1 MMTAEALTKQYPLKY
16 RPPDQWAVCG
26 QCVGC
31 ARWEGVVVMG
41 RGCRPI
47 GQYPVGQPPQR
58 RPSGQWGPGE
68 LHSGA
73 GTESGVAS
81 GASLAVS
88 WL

>member
-1 MMTAEALTKQYPLKY
+1 MTAELEALTKQYPLKY
-16 RPPDQWAVCG
+16 RPLTSG

-73 GTESGVAS
+73 GTESGGAS